1 MPNEAIQEVIEQDN
15 NMGHKKQF
23 LTFCLD
29 NEFFGMEL
37 HQTREIL
44 EYNDVTPVPL
54 MPKFITGVI
63 NLRGEVVPII
73 DLSLRLGRPPIK
85 IHKRT
90 CIVVIEIHIDEQCHV
105 LGLLADSV
113 SEVIE
118 VSPTEIE
125 EAPAFGAKIKAEFI
139 SGITKKS
146 NNFIILLDAGK
157 ALSPKE
163 LAYLIESEFDK

>member
-1 MPNEAIQEVIEQDN
+1 MQSKAATNQADVAQN
-15 NMGHKKQF
+15 RQF

-29 NEFFGMEL
+29 KEFFGMEL

-44 EYNDVTPVPL
+44 EYNEVTPVPL
-54 MPKFITGVI
+54 MPQFITGVI

-85 IHKRT
+85 LHKRT
-90 CIVVIEIHIDEQCHV
+90 CIVVIEIYIDDQYHV

-118 VSPTEIE
+118 VTAEDIE
-125 EAPAFGAKIKAEFI
+125 DAPAFGAKIKAEFI
-139 SGITKKS
+139 LGITKK
-146 NNFIILLDAGK
+146 NHHFIILLDAEK
-157 ALSPKE
+157 ALSPRE

>member
-1 MPNEAIQEVIEQDN
+1 MRQEETTEVLKQ
-15 NMGHKKQF
+15 KRQF
-23 LTFCLD
+23 LTFCLT
-29 NEFFGMEL
+29 NEMFGMEL

-44 EYNDVTPVPL
+44 EYKEVTPVPL
-54 MPKFITGVI
+54 MPGFICGVI

-73 DLSLRLGRPPIK
+73 DLALRLGREPIE

-90 CIVVIEIHIDEQCHV
+90 CIVVIEIEVDGVHHV

-118 VSPTEIE
+118 IDSEDIE

-139 SGITKKS
+139 LGIAKKDPD
-146 NNFIILLDAGK
+146 FIILLDAKK
-157 ALSPKE
+157 ALSPRE
-163 LAYLIESEFDK
+163 LAYLIEAEFE